1 MGKKKRETH
10 RFERTGTRQRQF
22 LRREEKTEGGK
33 EERTISP
40 GQDPDQDPAYPC
52 GDSLS
57 SQPQMMGAVCSER
70 DV

>member
-33 EERTISP
+33 E
-40 GQDPDQDPAYPC
+40 DQDHAYPC

-57 SQPQMMGAVCSER
+57 SQPQMMGSVCSER
-70 DV
+70 EV